1 MASDAGYAGEKA
13 LRAAIQS
20 RVFAPVYLLHGADE
34 FRKEEA
40 LRQLIAA
47 ASDPA
52 TRDFNLELR
61 RGSDLDAETLG
72 SLLAT
77 PPMMADRRVVVVR
90 DVGALRREARA
101 ALDRYIESPAA
112 DVVLV
117 MTAVAGAKEDRALLS
132 RSTAVELEP
141 LSGAR
146 IPKWITHYASEKL
159 GCELTPGAL
168 ALLQDAVGT
177 DLSQLKTELDKLANF
192 VAATDRKLIDE
203 DAVAS
208 VVGIRRGET
217 LGDLL
222 DAIGRRNAAAALELA
237 KHVMQQPKTTAV
249 SVVMALTTQMLAVA
263 WARALRERGTAGG
276 GRLEQELFGLLR
288 ESGGFTGRSWT
299 EAVKAWS
306 RMVDMWSP
314 EELDAALEALLFA
327 DIALK
332 ESRISSEE
340 QVLAQLVLTLCGSE
354 GAGGTGGTRR
364 GAGPA
369 SAKESRSGNRA
380 TTVAMQ

>member
-1 MASDAGYAGEKA
+1 MASDAGHAGEKA

-40 LRQLIAA
+40 LRQLVAA
-47 ASDPA
+47 AVDPA

-77 PPMMADRRVVVVR
+77 PPMMAERRVVVIR

-101 ALDRYIESPAA
+101 ALDRYLQSPAP
-112 DVVLV
+112 DVVLA
-117 MTAVAGAKEDRALLS
+117 MTAPAGAKEDRSLLS

-159 GCELTPGAL
+159 GSELTPGAL
-168 ALLQDAVGT
+168 TLLQDAVGN
-177 DLSQLKTELDKLANF
+177 DLSQLKMELDKLANF

-222 DAIGRRNAAAALELA
+222 DAIGRRHAAAALELA
-237 KHVMQQPKTTAV
+237 THVMQQPKTTAV

-263 WARALRERGTAGG
+263 WARALRERGTPP

-288 ESGGFTGRSWT
+288 ETGGFTGRSWT

-306 RMVDMWSP
+306 RMVDTWSP
-314 EELDAALEALLFA
+314 EELDGALESLLIA

-340 QVLAQLVLTLCGSE
+340 QVLEQLVLTLCGSE
-354 GAGGTGGTRR
+354 GGTRR
-364 GAGPA
+364 GASGPPA
-369 SAKESRSGNRA
+369 RDSRSGNRA